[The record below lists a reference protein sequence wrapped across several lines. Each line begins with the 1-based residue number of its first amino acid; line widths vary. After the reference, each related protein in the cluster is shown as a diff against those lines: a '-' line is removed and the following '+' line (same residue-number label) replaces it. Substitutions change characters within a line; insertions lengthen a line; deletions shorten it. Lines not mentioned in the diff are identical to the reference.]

1 MITLTMQMEL
11 IKVVVVAKVK
21 VKAEK
26 VEQLEQTA
34 KREKES
40 KGLKQKVVQGSKTAK
55 KQRE

>member
-21 VKAEK
+21 VKAEN

-34 KREKES
+34 KREKKS